1 MTRRGDFI
9 QIGERLRLTRQALG
23 MTQAAFAKHV
33 GIARNTFNQYETG
46 VNQLSIENAHALCD
60 AYKLTFDW
68 LYRGDVGQL
77 PHTLATAIE
86 ALRKARGELP

>member
-33 GIARNTFNQYETG
+33 GIARNTFNQYES
-46 VNQLSIENAHALCD
+46 LSINQR
-60 AYKLTFDW
+60 
-68 LYRGDVGQL
+68 YRAGLHQ
-77 PHTLATAIE
+77 AN
-86 ALRKARGELP
+86 ELL